1 VVVAVVS
8 DTVLSANTDHLRP
21 CLEALARQV
30 DAPPF
35 EVVVPHHP
43 NLAGIAE
50 LRRDFP
56 QVRFLQID
64 DLRRYTGRIG
74 NREHHNELR
83 ARGVSAARGAIVG
96 LIEDHGVAGP
106 RWCAGIVAAHA
117 APASAIGGA
126 IENGVPRLL
135 NHAVYFCDF
144 GQYESPAEPV
154 ETPVMSDANVSY
166 KRAALEA
173 IRPVWREVFHEGAI
187 NHVLQIRGER
197 MIVAPDL
204 PVYQNRL
211 NLNLRTALKERWVWG
226 ASFGAG
232 RGLSGISRLIWSGLS
247 IALPGLILARLAAK
261 TLRKRGQFGTFCR
274 ALPLTALLATAWC
287 LGEMSAYLR
296 GSRID
301 NGPRPE
307 REPDRRLP
315 ESPRVSVVVVR
326 TGDESDAS
334 GLAATLNALGKQT
347 IAPLETIVPCTT
359 MEGVAGLRERHPG
372 VAFLAAAPVAPARS
386 GERLDE
392 LRAIGV
398 AAARG
403 DVVAVTEEWVTPD
416 RDWIDRLLKAHK
428 ANYAAIGGAI
438 ENGVDRLLNWA
449 TYFADLGRYQNPL
462 PGGES
467 GFASVVN
474 VSYKRAALENIRNV
488 WSRRFGETAVHAALM
503 AHGEKLALA
512 GDVVATQCR
521 GDVRLGSS
529 LREFFTWGRS
539 YGSTRARLGGGVKR
553 LVFIGL
559 SPLIPAV
566 LLLRSGSVALGR
578 RRLAGQWLKSL
589 PVSALLT
596 LAWSAGE
603 LTGYLAG
610 EAPAARD
617 ERVRHSYAGQ

>member
-1 VVVAVVS
+1 
-8 DTVLSANTDHLRP
+8 
-21 CLEALARQV
+21 
-30 DAPPF
+30 
-35 EVVVPHHP
+35 
-43 NLAGIAE
+43 
-50 LRRDFP
+50 
-56 QVRFLQID
+56 
-64 DLRRYTGRIG
+64 
-74 NREHHNELR
+74 
-83 ARGVSAARGAIVG
+83 

-117 APASAIGGA
+117 ASPAAAIGGA

-144 GQYESPAEPV
+144 GQYEIPVAPV

-211 NLNLRTALKERWVWG
+211 HLDLRTALKERWVWG
-226 ASFGAG
+226 KSFGAG
-232 RGLSGISRLIWSGLS
+232 RGLSGVSRLIWSGLS

-261 TLRKRGQFGTFCR
+261 TLRKRGQFGMFCR
-274 ALPLTALLATAWC
+274 AFPLTALLATAWC
-287 LGEMSAYLR
+287 LGEMSAYVR
-296 GSRID
+296 GTRID
-301 NGPRPE
+301 TGPRPD
-307 REPDRRLP
+307 RAPDGSLP

-326 TGDESDAS
+326 TGDERDAAE
-334 GLAATLNALGKQT
+334 LAATLDALGKQT

-403 DVVAVTEEWVTPD
+403 DVIAVTEECCRPD
-416 RDWIDRLLKAHK
+416 RDWIDRMLKAHK

-462 PGGES
+462 PAGES

-488 WSRRFGETAVHAALM
+488 WSRRFNETAVHAALM

-512 GDVVATQCR
+512 GDIVATQCR
-521 GDVRLGSS
+521 GDVRLGPSM
-529 LREFFTWGRS
+529 REFYTWGRS
-539 YGSTRARLGGGVKR
+539 YGSTRARLGGAVKR
-553 LVFIGL
+553 LVYAGL

-566 LLLRSGSVALGR
+566 LLLRSGSVALSR

-596 LAWSAGE
+596 FAWSAGE
-603 LTGYLAG
+603 LTGYVAG
-610 EAPAARD
+610 EAPAGR
-617 ERVRHSYAGQ
+617 